1 MDRQGN
7 KSLIKRVLCPPLADR
22 QGNESSTKKWSCV
35 RLWRIDRATK
45 AQYKNGLVAEW
56 LGRALQKLLQRFES
70 ARDLLKPPILWR
82 FFYLLQSLICQNIY
96 KISISYFI
104 KSLNFSISS
113 IFRFQTPKKI
123 VHSSKRITY

>member
-1 MDRQGN
+1 
-7 KSLIKRVLCPPLADR
+7 
-22 QGNESSTKKWSCV
+22 
-35 RLWRIDRATK
+35 
-45 AQYKNGLVAEW
+45 
-56 LGRALQKLLQRFES
+56 
-70 ARDLLKPPILWR
+70 
-82 FFYLLQSLICQNIY
+82 LLQSLICQNIY